1 MMDRLCLNCHRME
14 QNECECPCE
23 CPLEND
29 FCQTT
34 GGGTGEDGD
43 GENRHPRHRRDND
56 ANSPC
61 PRFPSAPS
69 LAVPVGEMMYWRMR
83 DKKTPAAAA
92 LPQCV
97 PRDCSRRQT
106 KDACFAVLDCEWC
119 ELESDGFTRINNPF
133 CASQRV
139 CFGGVRGA
147 RTPYRDEIAAD
158 IGEQNSPGNGKPRVA
173 APSTGLD
180 GRNGHYS
187 PHGVRSAPVGPVAGG
202 ILGCFLVLAVAV
214 YCYRHHVTQSRYAHA
229 YLSAGMGNGS
239 SDLRMNALDDVPPDI
254 EGPNGGLGEGGDSN
268 LGGGIGNS
276 NFVLATFAL
285 GGDGHHVP
293 MAAASMSP
301 YRVNTS
307 PRRPPGGGESD
318 YGYSTMTPHEDT
330 DQQSQ
335 ADTMVGGGV
344 SHPTNRER
352 YHPSLAI
359 PRPSV
364 GGQPPRITCNP
375 LHSSP
380 AASHHLP
387 SPYAA
392 VPASP
397 IPPPPATPSVSSLS
411 TSTSPMDAGALS
423 SKDLVY
429 ALHRPRHHQSA
440 SGGAAPSSGAEESST
455 GCPSISKDSGIGP
468 YMLPPQFKQQLQQQP
483 HQQQQYHLKE
493 KLPSS
498 SLVVDEEEGVGK
510 KPKPASAVNSGLDP
524 SVSVLPEPS
533 GAWHKVLA
541 DVTVHPQ
548 PS

>member
-1 MMDRLCLNCHRME
+1 ME

-29 FCQTT
+29 ICLTSA
-34 GGGTGEDGD
+34 GVAEDDVGD
-43 GENRHPRHRRDND
+43 DRHHHRRRRAND

-61 PRFPSAPS
+61 PRFPSAPA
-69 LAVPVGEMMYWRMR
+69 LATPVGEMYWRMR
-83 DKKTPAAAA
+83 EKKTASAAE
-92 LPQCV
+92 LPQCSR
-97 PRDCSRRQT
+97 RDCSRRQT
-106 KDACFAVLDCEWC
+106 KDDCFAVIDCEWC
-119 ELESDGFTRINNPF
+119 ELEGDGATRVKKPF
-133 CASQRV
+133 CASQRA

-147 RTPYRDEIAAD
+147 RTPYPDERNPPSDAGAANRPV
-158 IGEQNSPGNGKPRVA
+158 GEPGGPSA
-173 APSTGLD
+173 STGRSNVD
-180 GRNGHYS
+180 DPYA

-202 ILGCFLVLAVAV
+202 IMGCFLVLAVAV
-214 YCYRHHVTQSRYAHA
+214 YCYRHHVMQSRYAHA

-239 SDLRMNALDDVPPDI
+239 SDLRMNALDDAPPDM
-254 EGPNGGLGEGGDSN
+254 EGPNGGSGEGGDSN

-285 GGDGHHVP
+285 GNEGHHVP

-307 PRRPPGGGESD
+307 PRRPPGGVESD

-335 ADTMVGGGV
+335 ADTTVGANV
-344 SHPTNRER
+344 SHPHGRDR

-364 GGQPPRITCNP
+364 SGQPPRITCNP
-375 LHSSP
+375 LHSSSP
-380 AASHHLP
+380 VGHLP
-387 SPYAA
+387 SPYA

-411 TSTSPMDAGALS
+411 TSTSPMDTGVLT

-429 ALHRPRHHQSA
+429 ALHRPHHQHPSA
-440 SGGAAPSSGAEESST
+440 SGGAAVSSGAEESST

-468 YMLPPQFKQQLQQQP
+468 YTLPPQFKQHLL
-483 HQQQQYHLKE
+483 HQQQQQQSLSSKE
-493 KLPSS
+493 KPSLTPTTVADGNENKKLDPAKS
-498 SLVVDEEEGVGK
+498 ALV
-510 KPKPASAVNSGLDP
+510 ASGLDP
-524 SVSVLPEPS
+524 SVTVLPETTA
-533 GAWHKVLA
+533 GNLHKFLA